1 MNEARLAE
9 AATPPPAP
17 DSPTGSPKNVSL
29 GQVFLQF
36 LIIGATS
43 FGGAVP
49 YLRRA
54 LVVKLQWLDDKHFVE
69 MLSISQSLPGLNT
82 TNMAILL
89 GDRLRG
95 SWGAAAALV
104 AICLPGGLYMFAA
117 GIFYRLHGDHG
128 WVTDALKGIA
138 AASIGLILATVVQ
151 LAKRSLTDHFD
162 LVFIAL
168 TVLAVNVLHLG
179 VPAAL
184 IGVGLLAILWHH
196 PRALPKADS
205 QAPEEFGK

>member
-1 MNEARLAE
+1 MSE
-9 AATPPPAP
+9 AA
-17 DSPTGSPKNVSL
+17 PTSQKLEQAGPKTVSL

-36 LIIGATS
+36 LIIGGTS

-54 LVVKLQWLDDKHFVE
+54 LVVKLQWLDDKQFVE

-89 GDRLRG
+89 GDKLRG
-95 SWGAAAALV
+95 SWGALAAIV
-104 AICLPGGLYMFAA
+104 AICLPGGLYMFAV
-117 GIFYRLHGDHG
+117 GIFYRIHGDHG

-138 AASIGLILATVVQ
+138 AASVGLILATVVQ
-151 LAKRSLTDHFD
+151 LSKRSLSDHVDF
-162 LVFIAL
+162 VFIAL
-168 TVLAVNVLHLG
+168 TVLAVNFLHLS
-179 VPAAL
+179 VPVTL

-196 PRALPKADS
+196 PRAAPPKAS
-205 QAPEEFGK
+205 EGLGE

>member
-1 MNEARLAE
+1 MNEGAAAPPVPPE
-9 AATPPPAP
+9 AA
-17 DSPTGSPKNVSL
+17 TGSPKNVSL
-29 GQVFLQF
+29 WQVFLQF

-95 SWGAAAALV
+95 SWGAVAAVV
-104 AICLPGGLYMFAA
+104 AICLPGGLYMFAV

-138 AASIGLILATVVQ
+138 AASVGLILATVVQ
-151 LAKRSLTDHFD
+151 LSKRSLTEHFD
-162 LVFIAL
+162 LVFIGL
-168 TVLAVNVLHLG
+168 TVLAVNFLHLG
-179 VPAAL
+179 VPATL

-196 PRALPKADS
+196 PRTAPKEAS
-205 QAPEEFGK
+205 PE

>member
-1 MNEARLAE
+1 MSEIASA
-9 AATPPPAP
+9 PALDQAGP
-17 DSPTGSPKNVSL
+17 LKPVSL

-54 LVVKLQWLDDKHFVE
+54 LVAKLGWLDDKQFVE

-89 GDRLRG
+89 GDKLRG
-95 SWGAAAALV
+95 AWGALAAIV
-104 AICLPGGLYMFAA
+104 AICLPGGLYMFGA
-117 GIFYRLHGDHG
+117 GIFYRIHGDHG

-138 AASIGLILATVVQ
+138 AASVGLILATVVQ
-151 LAKRSLTDHFD
+151 LSKRSLSDHFD
-162 LVFIAL
+162 LVFIGL
-168 TVLAVNVLHLG
+168 TVLAVNFLHLS
-179 VPAAL
+179 VPVTL
-184 IGVGLLAILWHH
+184 VGVGLLAIFWHH
-196 PRALPKADS
+196 PRT
-205 QAPEEFGK
+205 APAPGLGATEGLEK

>member
-1 MNEARLAE
+1 MTETAPAG
-9 AATPPPAP
+9 AAIPPAP
-17 DSPTGSPKNVSL
+17 VSPAGRPKKVSL

-36 LIIGATS
+36 LIIGASS

-95 SWGAAAALV
+95 GWGAAAAIV
-104 AICLPGGLYMFAA
+104 AICLPGGLYMFAV

-151 LAKRSLTDHFD
+151 LARRSLTEHAD

-168 TVLAVNVLHLG
+168 TVLAVNFLHLG
-179 VPAAL
+179 VPATL

-196 PRALPKADS
+196 PRALPKAGS
-205 QAPEEFGK
+205 PAPEELGK